1 MSTVLWV
8 RIIPLYCSLM
18 LLEVTQNEMIFDL
31 VVAMDVS
38 SQLALPSMRSE
49 TGSKLPLEVDKAV
62 VK

>member
-38 SQLALPSMRSE
+38 SQLALPSMGSE